1 MANFHQTSQH
11 SVRQNQRQLTT
22 HKSYLQRSVQCCFA
36 IINSDEIERVSSKK
50 KKKCQ
55 NVKNYSIL
63 KFTQNEKISNTYSK
77 DLPLASAT
85 FRSKEFLIAQL
96 TIQGSFFLHKSDVGH
111 CIFAV
116 STVKF
121 FWVPRFPQGH
131 EERSPARSTEVK
143 LAQELKFL
151 RFAWIGPLL
160 HNV

>member
-1 MANFHQTSQH
+1 M
-11 SVRQNQRQLTT
+11 
-22 HKSYLQRSVQCCFA
+22 K
-36 IINSDEIERVSSKK
+36 IERVSSKK
-50 KKKCQ
+50 KK
-55 NVKNYSIL
+55 NVKMIERVHNKNYSVL

-96 TIQGSFFLHKSDVGH
+96 TIQGSLFLHKSDVGH

-131 EERSPARSTEVK
+131 
-143 LAQELKFL
+143 
-151 RFAWIGPLL
+151 
-160 HNV
+160 